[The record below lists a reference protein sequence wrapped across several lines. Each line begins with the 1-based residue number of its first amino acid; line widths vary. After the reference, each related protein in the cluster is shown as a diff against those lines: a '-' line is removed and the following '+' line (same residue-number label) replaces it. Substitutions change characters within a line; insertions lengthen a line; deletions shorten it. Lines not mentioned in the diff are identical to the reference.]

1 LKIILFANTDWYLY
15 NYRLGLAHEILARGH
30 ELILLSPDGPY
41 AKKLK
46 DLSFTWKKIDLDRKG
61 GNPIHE
67 IRTLVEIF
75 RLYSYEKPDLVHHFT
90 VKCIIYGSL
99 AAKFTGIPKIVN
111 AVTGLGYI
119 FLNNDFK
126 TRIIRQVVKCFYQI
140 ALRNTQVIFQNED
153 DLNTFIENKL
163 VKQNQSTVIS
173 GSGVDT
179 TLLKPAKA
187 SSGIP
192 VVLLVSRMLKDK
204 GIHEFVN
211 AARMIKG
218 EGIKARFV
226 LVGDVD
232 EGNPASL
239 SRNELEAWQN
249 EDVVEWWGWQDDV
262 VGIYQQASVVCLPS
276 YREGI
281 SKSLIEAAACGKP
294 LVTTDVPGCRDVV
307 LNDKNGFL
315 VPPRDSTK
323 LAEAI
328 SLLIGDERLRERMG
342 KQSRQIA
349 INHFSLDKII
359 HATLQLYKEEMVG
372 GK

>member
-1 LKIILFANTDWYLY
+1 VKIILFANTDWYLY
-15 NYRLGLAHEILARGH
+15 NFRLRLAQEILARGH
-30 ELILLSPDGPY
+30 ELILLSPDGLH

-46 DLSFTWKKIDLDRKG
+46 NMGFNWKKIDLDRKG
-61 GNPIHE
+61 GNPIRE
-67 IRTLVEIF
+67 IRTLAQVVRI
-75 RLYSYEKPDLVHHFT
+75 YSHERPDLVHHFT

-99 AAKFTGIPKIVN
+99 AAKLSGIPTIIN

-119 FLNNDFK
+119 FLNNDLK
-126 TRIIRQVVKCFYQI
+126 TRIIRQIVKGFYQL
-140 ALRNTQVIFQNED
+140 ALKNTQVIFQNED
-153 DLNTFIENKL
+153 DLKIFIENKL
-163 VKQNQSTVIS
+163 VKQNQSTVIP

-179 TLLKPAKA
+179 NVFKPVKNETA
-187 SSGIP
+187 IP
-192 VVLLVSRMLKDK
+192 MVVIVSRMLKDK
-204 GIHEFVN
+204 GIYEFVN
-211 AARMIKG
+211 AARMIKAR
-218 EGIKARFV
+218 GIKARFV

-239 SRNELEAWQN
+239 SHDELSDWQK
-249 EDVVEWWGWQDDV
+249 EDVVEWWGWRDDV

-294 LVTTDVPGCRDVV
+294 LVATDVPGCRDVV
-307 LNDKNGFL
+307 IDGKNGFL

-349 INHFSLDKII
+349 IKQFSLDKII
-359 HATLQLYKEEMVG
+359 HATLLLYEKGVIG
-372 GK
+372 GE